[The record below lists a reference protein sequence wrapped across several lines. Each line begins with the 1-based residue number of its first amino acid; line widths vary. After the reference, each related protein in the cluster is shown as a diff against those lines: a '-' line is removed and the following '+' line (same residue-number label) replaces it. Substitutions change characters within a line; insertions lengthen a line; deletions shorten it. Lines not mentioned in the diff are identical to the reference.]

1 MRPRPTL
8 FTVLIAILWLAFS
21 VGTTPALA
29 DSWEPVGG
37 PVNGEPTPVDVGPAF
52 AEVAGTPDMAWEE
65 IAGGHTSVHAA
76 SWNGASWTALG
87 SSVSGSE
94 HADSVSGPAIA
105 DVGGTPYVAWTADPA
120 EDKILRS
127 VYVSAWDGTG
137 WTRVGGALNHDPAH
151 SAYLP
156 TLSVVGGVLYAAWLE
171 DRDNGG
177 NFGVTVSRLVGGA
190 WQAVGTDPA
199 ELDPTRGSFSR
210 PSIADVGGVP
220 WVGYVEFQFVP
231 EAGPQE
237 YSHIRVERL
246 DGNTWTPVGAGSISS
261 PETDGGSV
269 ALGVVGGTP
278 TIAWAESN
286 SGLSPP
292 IFDVR
297 VAQWDG
303 TAWTRLGGAL
313 NGTTPTHYAE
323 PVSLAA
329 IEGRPWVGYM
339 EENGGDDAV
348 VDQWTGTAWQPAA
361 PPLHTSI
368 AGNSTKLPVVAAIG
382 GVPWVAWL
390 DDDDE
395 AAPNGHVYAATQAAD
410 TQPPVASATI
420 TGSGGH
426 ISGDTYGGSVT
437 VAGTAVDPPPSSGTP
452 TVRCALD
459 PATPPTSYD
468 DLGTASCSPV
478 VTGLGPHTFYVAARD
493 PAGNTSSVVSVSF
506 TIIPVPDTIITSG
519 PTGDTWTTVPNYTFT
534 STIPGSTFTCSVDGA
549 PPTACTSPRGIGA
562 FGAGSTHVFSVRAT
576 SPAGVAD
583 PTPAVAV
590 VHVNA
595 TETVSRDC
603 DLTPYP
609 SFYPVAPPG
618 SVLACDFR
626 FGTPI
631 ACSAHFRC
639 LTAPTS
645 CPAAAS
651 CTVRVNANWVDGDED
666 VEWVVQAFA
675 DPDRGTFCD
684 VPDDN
689 RACATHDS
697 EMYFGP
703 ASLEGLCTTSEDPTG
718 SLGAAADRELRCTA
732 TMTISPAAPLGV
744 IGIGGGIG
752 IFAPGAGKLILGAG
766 VGGNPLDSE
775 LGGAPGG
782 SVRVAKKAAPVFKT
796 TTIDVATAGAVRF
809 VPKLSAAAKNS
820 YDLHHRLPI
829 AVRMTFVPADGGTT
843 LTRTIKTTLKPTPK
857 RPPRCPARLPKHLKR
872 ALVCRPK

>member
-1 MRPRPTL
+1 MRPRTTL
-8 FTVLIAILWLAFS
+8 FTVLIAILSLAFS
-21 VGTTPALA
+21 VGTTPALG
-29 DSWEPVGG
+29 DSWKQVGG
-37 PVNGEPTPVDVGPAF
+37 AVNGEPTPVDVGPAF
-52 AEVAGTPDMAWEE
+52 AEVAGAPDMAWEE
-65 IAGGHTSVHAA
+65 TSGGHTSVHAA
-76 SWNGASWTALG
+76 SWDGANWTPLG
-87 SSVSGSE
+87 SSVSGPE
-94 HADSVSGPAIA
+94 HADRVSGPAITA
-105 DVGGTPYVAWTADPA
+105 FEGRPYVAWTGDPA
-120 EDKILRS
+120 ENESVRS
-127 VYVSAWDGTG
+127 VYVSAWDGTS

-151 SAYLP
+151 SSYLP

-177 NFGVTVSRLVGGA
+177 NFGVTVSRLVDGA
-190 WQAVGTDPA
+190 WEAVGTDPA
-199 ELDPTRGSFSR
+199 EIDPARGAVSR
-210 PSIADVGGVP
+210 PSIADVGGEP
-220 WVGYVEFQFVP
+220 WVGYVEVQLEPGEGHDF
-231 EAGPQE
+231 
-237 YSHIRVERL
+237 SHIQVERL
-246 DGNTWTPVGAGSISS
+246 DGGTWTAVGAGSISS
-261 PETDGGSV
+261 ANTDGRAV
-269 ALGVVGGTP
+269 ALAVVGGTP
-278 TIAWAESN
+278 TIAWVESN
-286 SGLSPP
+286 PP
-292 IFDVR
+292 IYDVR

-313 NGTTPTHYAE
+313 NGTTPTGYAE

-339 EENGGDDAV
+339 QENGGDDAV
-348 VDQWTGTAWQPAA
+348 VDQWTGAAWQPAA

-390 DDDDE
+390 DDVVE
-395 AAPNGHVYAATQAAD
+395 ATPNGHVYAATQASD

-426 ISGDTYGGSVT
+426 ISGDPYGGSVT

-468 DLGTASCSPV
+468 DLGVASCSPL

-493 PAGNTSSVVSVSF
+493 PAGNTSAVVSVSF

-519 PTGDTWTTVPNYTFT
+519 PTGDTWTNAPNYAFT
-534 STIPGSTFTCSVDGA
+534 STIPGSTFACSVDGA

-603 DLTPYP
+603 DLTPYAT
-609 SFYPVAPPG
+609 FYPVAPPG

-631 ACSAHFRC
+631 TCLAHFRC
-639 LTAPTS
+639 LTAPTP
-645 CPAAAS
+645 CPAGAS
-651 CTVRVNANWVDGDED
+651 CTVRVNANWVDGDKD
-666 VEWVVQAFA
+666 VGWVVSAFA
-675 DPDRGTFCD
+675 DLDRAGTFCD

-689 RACATHDS
+689 RACAAHDS
-697 EMYFGP
+697 ETYFGP
-703 ASLEGLCTTSEDPTG
+703 ASLEGDCTTSEDPTG
-718 SLGAAADRELRCTA
+718 SFGAAADRELRCSA
-732 TMTISPAAPLGV
+732 AMTISPAAPLGV

-766 VGGNPLDSE
+766 VGGNPFDSD
-775 LGGAPGG
+775 LGGPPSG

-796 TTIDVATAGAVRF
+796 TTINVATAGGVRF
-809 VPKLSAAAKNS
+809 VPKLSAAAEKS
-820 YDLHHRLPI
+820 YKLHHRLAT
-829 AVRMTFVPADGGTT
+829 AVRMTFVPASGGAP

-857 RPPRCPARLPKHLKR
+857 PPPRCPARLPKHLKQ